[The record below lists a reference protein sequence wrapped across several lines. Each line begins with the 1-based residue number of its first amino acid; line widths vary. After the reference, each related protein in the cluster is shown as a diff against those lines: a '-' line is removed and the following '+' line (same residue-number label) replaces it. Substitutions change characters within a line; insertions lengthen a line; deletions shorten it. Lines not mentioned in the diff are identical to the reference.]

1 MKIQAAKI
9 AGGNSIGT
17 PRATEWIRDH
27 LGLRGDYPSIWRF
40 DRVSSGKRCNVPAG
54 VPLWLAW
61 LNPIKRG
68 AAGEQIDNQLPLSG
82 SGASANSFAF

>member
-1 MKIQAAKI
+1 
-9 AGGNSIGT
+9 
-17 PRATEWIRDH
+17 
-27 LGLRGDYPSIWRF
+27 
-40 DRVSSGKRCNVPAG
+40 VSSGKRCNVPAG